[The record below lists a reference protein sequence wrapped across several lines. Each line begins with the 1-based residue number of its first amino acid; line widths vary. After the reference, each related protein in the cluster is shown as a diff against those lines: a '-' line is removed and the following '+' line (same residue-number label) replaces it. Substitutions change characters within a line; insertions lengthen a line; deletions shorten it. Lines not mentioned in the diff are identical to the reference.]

1 DAKVDTIYDDESGSG
16 LTTKLGRVAQV
27 DYFPSVSA
35 TKIESVA
42 YTYDALGRRD
52 LITETKWNGTN
63 LIETRL
69 TDTDTDSEGRTV
81 KVASPEGVIEYAYDA
96 ITGRQTKMWTANTEV
111 RYDHDNLGRL
121 VNVAEWKRGGVV
133 LNTPVETKYAYNDI
147 GNVTSVMVTDGAN
160 TPRFTTHSYDPQRH
174 WLTGIENKSA
184 GVLVSSF
191 AYTRRA
197 DGQMSK
203 VVESVTQPGGG
214 LENTTAIFTYDA
226 SNRLTK
232 ETVTTGT
239 GVGNYTKEYIL
250 DLVGNRVELV
260 ETKGWQDPVSTLS
273 TYNARDQLLTEAT
286 GSTTITH
293 GYNANGSLT
302 TKHVNGVLQSEQ
314 AWDVRGR
321 LEGLKDASGN
331 WTAQYRYTPEGIRS
345 AVTEGTTTTLYVI
358 DILGPS
364 GYAQVIEERT
374 AAGLVVG
381 SYVYGPSLDPLS
393 QWRSGGQ
400 GANLY
405 LADGHSGVR
414 QAVNLTGTV
423 LLAQRFDAFGGTM
436 ATAGTLSNVIGY
448 RGERFDNT
456 LGQYYLRARYYNPAT
471 GRFTGMDPFHGNY
484 GDPAQIMR
492 YGYAGMNPIWS
503 VDPSG
508 LFTQQQGYLAED
520 AIQTIYERDHF
531 GDDINW
537 GRWTKLGTYK
547 VDAAYRLKPDIQ
559 NRTTKKWLEI
569 KPFSPSGIAGAAVA
583 FSTYSVALGIFNYSP
598 DSSWKPSTHHTNAG
612 IMPIFFWNAGGI
624 VFYTDIIDASE
635 DLVGLATITLAR
647 RYMSKNASRFTMRT
661 AMNTIARIGAAGVG
675 VRNSSEG
682 SRSGLAWSTAFL
694 VGVMGGL

>member
-1 DAKVDTIYDDESGSG
+1 HLTSHTINP
-16 LTTKLGRVAQV
+16 LNIIA
-27 DYFPSVSA
+27 
-35 TKIESVA
+35 I
-42 YTYDALGRRD
+42 
-52 LITETKWNGTN
+52 
-63 LIETRL
+63 
-69 TDTDTDSEGRTV
+69 
-81 KVASPEGVIEYAYDA
+81 PEGVIEYAYDA

-160 TPRFTTHSYDPQRH
+160 TPRLTTHSYDPQRH
-174 WLTGIENKSA
+174 WLTGVENKSA
-184 GVLVSSF
+184 GVVVSSF
-191 AYTRRA
+191 VYTRRA

-203 VVESVTQPGGG
+203 VVESVMQPGGG
-214 LENTTAIFTYDA
+214 LENSTAVFTYDA

-273 TYNARDQLLTEAT
+273 TYNARDQLLTETT

-321 LEGLKDASGN
+321 MEGLKDASGN

-414 QAVNLTGTV
+414 QAVNLTGGV
-423 LLAQRFDAFGGTM
+423 LLAQRFDAYGSTM

-456 LGQYYLRARYYNPAT
+456 LGQYHLRARYYNPT
-471 GRFTGMDPFHGNY
+471 SGRFTGMDPFHGNY

-492 YGYAGMNPIWS
+492 YGYAGMNPVWS

-508 LFTQQQGYLAED
+508 LSSWSPGSILGAISIGLGY
-520 AIQTIYERDHF
+520 
-531 GDDINW
+531 
-537 GRWTKLGTYK
+537 
-547 VDAAYRLKPDIQ
+547 
-559 NRTTKKWLEI
+559 
-569 KPFSPSGIAGAAVA
+569 IARGARFVQPILTRGALLS
-583 FSTYSVALGIFNYSP
+583 FRMSVAHAATGVASHILGYPEFGN
-598 DSSWKPSTHHTNAG
+598 TMFRLAALELTLA
-612 IMPIFFWNAGGI
+612 F
-624 VFYTDIIDASE
+624 
-635 DLVGLATITLAR
+635 GLASA
-647 RYMSKNASRFTMRT
+647 AEF
-661 AMNTIARIGAAGVG
+661 AIAVEAIAGVG
-675 VRNSSEG
+675 VSSLALSQQIKDTPANSTEPFAWMKYWNKPVQVLDRRVYKKNDLFDPYALSDWKDKGKTVSGTNIDRMRTGRAPVGYDGEKVELHHLTQTEPGPIAEVGAKFHDYYTSTLHIPGTISFRNDKT
-682 SRSGLAWSTAFL
+682 LDKQFNAWREAYWKLRANDF
-694 VGVMGGL
+694 GGR